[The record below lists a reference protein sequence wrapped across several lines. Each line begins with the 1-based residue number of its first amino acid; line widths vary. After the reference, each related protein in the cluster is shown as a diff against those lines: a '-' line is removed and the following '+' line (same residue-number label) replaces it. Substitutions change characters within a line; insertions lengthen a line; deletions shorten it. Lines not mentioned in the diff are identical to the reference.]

1 MQDDWRL
8 RPNLTL
14 NLGLRWERLYGCCNE
29 DLDPSI
35 FPITI
40 PYIDDV
46 AARRPQQLRSARR
59 LRVGPAERQEIT
71 VVAAAG
77 MADITDTR
85 ESSGR

>member
-35 FPITI
+35 FLITI
-40 PYIDDV
+40 PYIDVSQRGD
-46 AARRPQQLRSARR
+46 RNNC
-59 LRVGPAERQEIT
+59 
-71 VVAAAG
+71 AAASRG
-77 MADITDTR
+77 TC
-85 ESSGR
+85 